1 VTEKAEILT
10 KMSRLNLSPSDCAA
24 GLSPARLVVNSSE
37 PPNQQPSLI
46 LSKASRDEISR
57 PPSNNN
63 LIPELAVQA
72 PASPK
77 KKGGVKIGFGEDK
90 VKEIEARE
98 PEEKSDSPE
107 EDENRPSPRQMR
119 RTARRSTVIDMVS
132 LLQNNG
138 IIGGGIPSGR
148 DSALKRRS
156 TRGASFMEITRRYSM
171 ANKLKKKARGVKK
184 CVFEVNQHSVKEV
197 CEKILEES
205 NRVSK
210 SDATDLYELV
220 QLIEALSEKTSK
232 ERDTFE
238 EEYIKFHI
246 AQKREVDFPKNMQN
260 EVDTMARNVRNE
272 NIALIARLKAERRK
286 IDEDL
291 ELFGQEGGLLEHM
304 NSNLIDQKE
313 LTDELVAKL
322 VTGLNQR
329 MSLKA
334 QTQIQVNKTME
345 EIGQFV
351 KKIEGFPEKLE
362 MLAINLEGQIEELKL
377 DTKEALV
384 DSEEAGV
391 AIVETGDQVIDI
403 KKEHD
408 LLQEKVKEHQRV
420 ISKGNDVLEARLS
433 RVFKE
438 SDAHQKHAE
447 MKRET
452 NSKAKKNRDFALET
466 KLSTENQDDSDIKSW
481 QLKISNLIEEIE
493 KAENELKQAK
503 DTKLEYA
510 NRERETNYCITNLE
524 TDLRFQQKKLS
535 ELKEAVDEK
544 GKDVDN
550 KTEEKMY
557 LNNQLQNAL
566 EDAKVTKALLDGELQ
581 RYSDANTMEREARN
595 NLVNEWQLVD
605 KAINNTKRE
614 LSNFKADRNE
624 ITADLEKERTARA
637 SLFKQSG
644 DNLTVLETRTRNTR
658 TKLKVDTDKFEKQ
671 ENDMQNLVNDI
682 TRSLEDNTLKV
693 EELTSILSVRQ
704 PVYEEHQ
711 SITAKNENRHESC
724 KMKLARAN
732 KAESDLKRKILKTD
746 QATKTLDEKF
756 SECKS
761 EKDKIQ
767 AEMTLMMKNSS
778 VRIGKLDKEN
788 YNLLV
793 EWEQYRA
800 ENVRIQSFRDKSEKN
815 IRAMVRSDRR
825 VSVQLVEYSNHLKSQ
840 KAELERMRTRA
851 SQIFAQSERE
861 KTNILMMITNFENQ
875 TKHRLKSVSNAQSKL
890 TNLATNFE
898 NYVNNVDQNRAEIT
912 RRKPPSSSMKKRRF
926 RVEVTADMGQI
937 LDISELRKKSFMAV
951 NSK

>member
-1 VTEKAEILT
+1 
-10 KMSRLNLSPSDCAA
+10 M
-24 GLSPARLVVNSSE
+24 G
-37 PPNQQPSLI
+37 
-46 LSKASRDEISR
+46 
-57 PPSNNN
+57 
-63 LIPELAVQA
+63 
-72 PASPK
+72 
-77 KKGGVKIGFGEDK
+77 GEDK

-322 VTGLNQR
+322 V
-329 MSLKA
+329 
-334 QTQIQVNKTME
+334 
-345 EIGQFV
+345 
-351 KKIEGFPEKLE
+351 
-362 MLAINLEGQIEELKL
+362 
-377 DTKEALV
+377 TKEALV

-658 TKLKVDTDKFEKQ
+658 TKLKVDTEKFEKQ

-767 AEMTLMMKNSS
+767 AEMTLMMKNSA
-778 VRIGKLDKEN
+778 VKIGKLDKEN

-800 ENVRIQSFRDKSEKN
+800 ENVRIQNFRDKSEKN